1 MNSRLDR
8 ITDWE
13 ALAHANYYCSS
24 AIAQCCGITVRQLER
39 FFQVKHGCSPHK
51 WLREK
56 RMQQAVKLL
65 TSGLAIKEVRSELGY
80 KDVAHFTHDFKEYFG
95 VNPGHCDPKSITLK
109 VFADKCRVLT
119 RNVAF
124 IQIFLVDAW
133 NAIVI

>member
-1 MNSRLDR
+1 
-8 ITDWE
+8 
-13 ALAHANYYCSS
+13 
-24 AIAQCCGITVRQLER
+24 
-39 FFQVKHGCSPHK
+39 
-51 WLREK
+51 
-56 RMQQAVKLL
+56 MQQAVKLL